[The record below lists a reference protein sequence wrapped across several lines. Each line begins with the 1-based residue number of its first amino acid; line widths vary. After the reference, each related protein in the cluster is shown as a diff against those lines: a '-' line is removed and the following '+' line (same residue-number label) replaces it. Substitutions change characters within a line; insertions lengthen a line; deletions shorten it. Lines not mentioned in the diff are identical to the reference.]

1 MQPVRYCRKVS
12 VTGEGEIKDLEA
24 ASVDEH
30 KPSAS
35 GSARGLDVYAPLNSI
50 LREETSDCWPAAT
63 ELDLSVRLDSH
74 LSFSPIADTFRS
86 AYECPRAPS
95 IAGSCLVCTL
105 FDALNSGDNEARI
118 ATAKA
123 MLTGD
128 VWDDLEADICADTES
143 VFSMDSPSV
152 WLSNAPSVYST
163 GSTKTGVPYHGLLL
177 SLPPPSHLRV
187 PHVVVKAVEPE
198 PVFSSG
204 VSASYY
210 GSVNDF
216 GAVGLTF

>member
-1 MQPVRYCRKVS
+1 MSPS
-12 VTGEGEIKDLEA
+12 SSSIP
-24 ASVDEH
+24 ASE
-30 KPSAS
+30 SC
-35 GSARGLDVYAPLNSI
+35 
-50 LREETSDCWPAAT
+50 TS
-63 ELDLSVRLDSH
+63 
-74 LSFSPIADTFRS
+74 
-86 AYECPRAPS
+86 
-95 IAGSCLVCTL
+95 LVGTL

-128 VWDDLEADICADTES
+128 VWDDLKADMSMPSECSSRASSPTSTYALSCADTESVFSTDFSS

-177 SLPPPSHLRV
+177 SLPPPSDLRV

-204 VSASYY
+204 VSASYF